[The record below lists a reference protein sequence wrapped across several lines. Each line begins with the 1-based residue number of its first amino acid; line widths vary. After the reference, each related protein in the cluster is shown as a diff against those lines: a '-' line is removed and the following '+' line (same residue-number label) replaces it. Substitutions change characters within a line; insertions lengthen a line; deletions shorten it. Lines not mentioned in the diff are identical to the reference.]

1 MARFKKAPIVME
13 HRHACG
19 RAGQKPRSIGGG
31 AGSGAAGEEAVA
43 KLSSN
48 DCPAARLP
56 AVSHSPSLGALTL
69 GLILLPSMGIVVPLA
84 GHAQEFAPGCNADL
98 AAVDAS
104 FGETLDRLDGVAN
117 GSDAEKCAAY
127 RHHVDVMLKGREVFL
142 RCIPEG
148 RDQTENVVQLEVSI
162 ADFETII
169 ANKQCAP

>member
-1 MARFKKAPIVME
+1 MS
-13 HRHACG
+13 
-19 RAGQKPRSIGGG
+19 RS
-31 AGSGAAGEEAVA
+31 
-43 KLSSN
+43 LSF
-48 DCPAARLP
+48 
-56 AVSHSPSLGALTL
+56 GALTSAF
-69 GLILLPSMGIVVPLA
+69 ILLASMGPGASLSAV
-84 GHAQEFAPGCNADL
+84 AQEFAPGCNADL

-169 ANKQCAP
+169 ANKQCPP